1 MKAKT
6 PRVGRTKKVAVE
18 DPVERFRR
26 AAAAYTAAATVSK
39 ETALKALVDSGI
51 YTKSG
56 QLAKPYR

>member
-1 MKAKT
+1 MKPKT
-6 PRVGRTKKVAVE
+6 PRVGRSKKVAVE
-18 DPVERFRR
+18 DPVERFRL

-39 ETALKALVDSGI
+39 EAALKALVDSGI

>member
-6 PRVGRTKKVAVE
+6 PRAGRTKKEAAE

-26 AAAAYTAAATVSK
+26 AAAAYTAAVTVSK
-39 ETALKALVDSGI
+39 EAALKALADSGI
-51 YTKSG
+51 YTKTG